1 MCLVAKICIYISRY
15 SNLNTMDT
23 LISFTEGPFKY
34 PRKVWFVYR
43 NHPVRPSVSAIV
55 SGPYLSYI
63 EIFEVPTLHKDSQR
77 QCDNFDRRSLG
88 KFRVTG
94 SKRA

>member
-15 SNLNTMDT
+15 SNLNTMD
-23 LISFTEGPFKY
+23 
-34 PRKVWFVYR
+34 
-43 NHPVRPSVSAIV
+43 HPVRPSVSAIV

-63 EIFEVPTLHKDSQR
+63 EIIEVPTLHKDSQR